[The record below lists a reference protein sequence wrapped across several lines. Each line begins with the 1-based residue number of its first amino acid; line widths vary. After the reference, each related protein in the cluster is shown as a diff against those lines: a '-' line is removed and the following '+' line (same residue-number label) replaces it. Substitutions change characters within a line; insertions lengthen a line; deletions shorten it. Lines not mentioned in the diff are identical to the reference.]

1 MPEQAEAEDAPENVG
16 PVTLG
21 EHLRHHCQQ
30 PQQAG
35 CHMQTMA
42 ADQRKEGREERT
54 PCWARPARDQARKL
68 SGLKADKRD
77 SEYEGYRHGAMEPG
91 PAVRLGADA
100 CDAAGEARE
109 EQAGRLDPGVAQ
121 VEQLPP
127 ARPARRLPDQHRVG
141 GEKRGEHD
149 DVAEQENPEAVT
161 DYDALRDQLAG
172 RVVGRVL
179 AIPGLSV
186 VPDALRIAATGNRLE
201 GAHGAVRNPASAALR
216 ACRLARSMCTTDS
229 AA

>member
-1 MPEQAEAEDAPENVG
+1 
-16 PVTLG
+16 
-21 EHLRHHCQQ
+21 
-30 PQQAG
+30 
-35 CHMQTMA
+35 MQTMA

-54 PCWARPARDQARKL
+54 PCWARTGRDRGRKL
-68 SGLKADKRD
+68 RGLKADKRG

-127 ARPARRLPDQHRVG
+127 ARPTRRLPDQPRVG

-161 DYDALRDQLAG
+161 DDDTLRHQPTDRAFRGVVDA
-172 RVVGRVL
+172 
-179 AIPGLSV
+179 I
-186 VPDALRIAATGNRLE
+186 
-201 GAHGAVRNPASAALR
+201 
-216 ACRLARSMCTTDS
+216 
-229 AA
+229 